1 MLNDPLSNALSK
13 ISTSE
18 KIGRVK
24 CTIKP
29 VSNVIKNIL
38 HLMQDKG
45 YIGEFNGFEDGRGGY
60 IEVNLL
66 GRINKCGAIK
76 PKYPVKR
83 NEFEK
88 FEQRYLPAK
97 DFGIIFVSTSKGIMT
112 HADAKK
118 NKLGGILLAFV
129 Y

>member
-18 KIGRVK
+18 KAGKIK

-29 VSNVIKNIL
+29 VSNIIKNIL
-38 HLMQDKG
+38 KIMQDKG
-45 YIGEFNGFEDGRGGY
+45 YVGEFNEFEDGRGGY

-76 PKYPVKR
+76 PKYPVKH

-97 DFGIIFVSTSKGIMT
+97 DFGIIVVSTSKGIMI
-112 HADAKK
+112 HADAKEK
-118 NKLGGILLAFV
+118 RLGGILLAFA

>member
-18 KIGRVK
+18 KTGKVK

-38 HLMQDKG
+38 EIMQDKG
-45 YIGEFNGFEDGRGGY
+45 YVGEFNRFEDGRGDY
-60 IEVNLL
+60 IQVNLI

-76 PKYPVKR
+76 PKYPIKQ

-97 DFGIIFVSTSKGIMT
+97 DFGIIFISTSKGIMT
-112 HADAKK
+112 HTDAKEK
-118 NKLGGILLAFV
+118 GLGGILLAFV